1 MDALFLGMGSLLI
14 VGAAYWS
21 VGRGTPRPTGTCA
34 MSALLTAFALAFF
47 SYAPSVQNTVESAVP
62 HVARLLSN
70 VASVCAATA
79 VLAVIFQLDLEP
91 VEARGRIRRRLLLL
105 AASVA
110 AMTALFAAEE
120 ALDRP
125 RLRALYLLVFVSHL
139 GFAAMDFLLQ
149 AVRQSQSARRASVR
163 VGLRIAAVGC
173 LSALVYVAYKV
184 VRLVSTAVGVGL
196 VHHTECSS
204 LVSGTCAFSVTA
216 PALAVLLIGVGF
228 TLPAIAYPISHRRR
242 IRWETR
248 SLAALEPLWHDM
260 TAVMPHIVLDDSAF
274 ADDSDYLLHR
284 RVVEISDGILALRP
298 YRSRAVRESAE
309 RIYTADTDE
318 SAAAVEA
325 ALVRAALA
333 AFNAELPPVE
343 LAPPSPRA
351 LAQTDLRGEAKWL
364 VLVAR
369 AYNRQSG
376 PVADDGEPRP
386 VGA

>member
-1 MDALFLGMGSLLI
+1 
-14 VGAAYWS
+14 
-21 VGRGTPRPTGTCA
+21 
-34 MSALLTAFALAFF
+34 MSALLTPFALAFF

-70 VASVCAATA
+70 VASVCAASA

-173 LSALVYVAYKV
+173 LFALVYVAYKI

-204 LVSGTCAFSVTA
+204 PVSGTCAFSVTA
-216 PALAVLLIGVGF
+216 PALAVLLIGVGL
-228 TLPAIAYPISHRRR
+228 TLPAIAYPISHTRR

-260 TAVMPHIVLDDSAF
+260 TAVMPHIVLDDSAFTDDSAF

-369 AYNRQSG
+369 AYNRQTG
-376 PVADDGEPRP
+376 PVADDGEPRT